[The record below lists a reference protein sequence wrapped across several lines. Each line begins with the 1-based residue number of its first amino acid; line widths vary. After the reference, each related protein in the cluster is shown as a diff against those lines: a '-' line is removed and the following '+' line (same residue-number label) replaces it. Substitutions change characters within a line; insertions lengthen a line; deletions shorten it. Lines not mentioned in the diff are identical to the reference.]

1 MAVGVAPL
9 RQRLRY
15 LDRPERTHVA
25 VVIAALGDRIDVGAE
40 QNGERPRLRAGS
52 GADDVAG
59 GIDPRVEA
67 RLTHPLHREGPPL
80 DVGLAEGDPA
90 HAAPRI
96 SPRTP
101 KIGEVLVEAPSVDAP
116 ALPVGGLGEVR
127 VGQPGQDPPRPAAP
141 DLPP

>member
-40 QNGERPRLRAGS
+40 QNGGRPRLRAGS

-67 RLTHPLHREGPPL
+67 RLTHQLHREGPPL

-90 HAAPRI
+90 HAALRV
-96 SPRTP
+96 SAEAGGR
-101 KIGEVLVEAPSVDAP
+101 GEIP
-116 ALPVGGLGEVR
+116 GE
-127 VGQPGQDPPRPAAP
+127 RPAG
-141 DLPP
+141 

>member
-40 QNGERPRLRAGS
+40 QNVERPRLRAGS

-59 GIDPRVEA
+59 GIDPRVESGLA
-67 RLTHPLHREGPPL
+67 HEPHREAAAV
-80 DVGLAEGDPA
+80 DVGLAEGNTA
-90 HAAPRI
+90 HAALRI
-96 SPRTP
+96 TP
-101 KIGEVLVEAPSVDAP
+101 EARKIGEVLVEAPSVDA
-116 ALPVGGLGEVR
+116 
-127 VGQPGQDPPRPAAP
+127 
-141 DLPP
+141 

>member
-67 RLTHPLHREGPPL
+67 RAGSQPG
-80 DVGLAEGDPA
+80 
-90 HAAPRI
+90 
-96 SPRTP
+96 
-101 KIGEVLVEAPSVDAP
+101 
-116 ALPVGGLGEVR
+116 ALPIRSEEHTSELQSRGHLVCRLLLEKK
-127 VGQPGQDPPRPAAP
+127 
-141 DLPP
+141 